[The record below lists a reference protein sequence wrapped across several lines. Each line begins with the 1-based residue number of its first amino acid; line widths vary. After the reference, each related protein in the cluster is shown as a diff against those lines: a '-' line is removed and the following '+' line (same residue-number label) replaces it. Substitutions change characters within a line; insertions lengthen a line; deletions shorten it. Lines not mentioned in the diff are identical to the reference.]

1 MGNAGDVAER
11 GWVRFR
17 CEISIFRFPN
27 FRTGKFLLVTFW
39 VFEILIHQRACW
51 IEDIK
56 VHGENFCI
64 VWYIS
69 IFLLTVAVYYACTA
83 GFEV

>member
-1 MGNAGDVAER
+1 
-11 GWVRFR
+11 VRVVYFSLR
-17 CEISIFRFPN
+17 ILSKILSSKIDQKYFPP
-27 FRTGKFLLVTFW
+27 TFW

-56 VHGENFCI
+56 LHIDNFCI

-69 IFLLTVAVYYACTA
+69 IFLLTVAVYYAYMA
-83 GFEV
+83 GLEV